1 MCTFWLL
8 LVWNCNVKFLNIEG
22 LQEKRVFGDFLSQAL
37 HLFLE
42 PNQARGWGVFL
53 SCKDVHPWHGFYT
66 VFTCLHR
73 VLPCCYGL
81 GLLSRP
87 LEPFRQIPRNAI
99 MCSTLLRAAPAV
111 LPSKCLDLGHPESW
125 ESESWQ
131 MMMESLMEVWN
142 HGISWLF
149 FCQKKKSRVRE
160 PTDLLFFVCFWFKV
174 LRCHVVF
181 TIFDYL
187 WVFKRWPCQGQWNLT
202 PSHTMREPWWFS
214 WKGKAIVRIQ
224 QLPACRAEAAMGSCE
239 RGSRWQISMRLWNK
253 VQEAE
258 RDNEKHT
265 KLWSQSKPGTQLT
278 LVLSG
283 VLGLVLGGLTFKNG
297 RGHLGS
303 R

>member
-1 MCTFWLL
+1 MAWACF
-8 LVWNCNVKFLNIEG
+8 LVPWNLSARFPEMPLCAALSFERLQRSCPQSVWILVTRRVENLNLDRWWWNPWWRCGTMGYPDFFFVK
-22 LQEKRVFGDFLSQAL
+22 
-37 HLFLE
+37 
-42 PNQARGWGVFL
+42 
-53 SCKDVHPWHGFYT
+53 
-66 VFTCLHR
+66 
-73 VLPCCYGL
+73 
-81 GLLSRP
+81 
-87 LEPFRQIPRNAI
+87 
-99 MCSTLLRAAPAV
+99 
-111 LPSKCLDLGHPESW
+111 
-125 ESESWQ
+125 
-131 MMMESLMEVWN
+131 
-142 HGISWLF
+142 
-149 FCQKKKSRVRE
+149 KKKSRVRE